1 MRWPARFRGDESGF
15 TLVELIIGVA
25 IVGLLMTAIASALIV
40 SLRTTGVTNSR
51 LAESHDVQI
60 SSSYLANDMQSSASI
75 FVPNSSATCASTP
88 TELIRFNYYGGSLEA
103 SYSCGLATNGETQV
117 TRSFNGSSQIL
128 AHFAGTARPLVTC
141 SPSPCSSSAD
151 AITLKFT
158 EASGFSYSLVGAR
171 RVYITSGGGS
181 FPPPQPPL
189 TLLATGSSPL
199 YVQGGCK
206 SGGANANCIQVGSPT
221 NFLPVGPDVS
231 ATGWTTTP
239 PATPPTPLWSTLAD
253 ESDNT
258 FAVNNLGVQ
267 TEAIVAMA
275 PVPPPGVTPTITI
288 SVRAMVAHFVPGSG
302 GGGPEKLT
310 LTLYQVKPNGTTAI
324 IASNP
329 FQVSETDIT
338 DYPYQLKANEAN
350 KITDYSKLRLGF
362 AMTQGVAGEN
372 INVYGL
378 SLDTTPISDT
388 SSLGNPVL
396 TINGYLHVNS
406 TLSNAVR
413 LTGTKNATKLKI
425 VNNCNTCSPFDILQS
440 GGVSGSCSGCTPQT
454 VDCAACSSNLATYGH
469 FWSPLSPAI
478 PDPLRFMGAPTDAG
492 VVTASSCPNGST
504 QYNPGVYGTQLL
516 INSGVTAC
524 LNGGIYI
531 LKAGMKVNGGATVI
545 GQQVLLYNDSG
556 PTKAGITFNGGSNV
570 QLTAYNSSPYA
581 GILIYQARCTGS
593 NPTGCANYNDSPINL
608 TGGTVINGSPGV
620 QATFLGV
627 LYAPASTDVTL
638 GSGGANMR
646 VSAVI
651 AQNLTVT
658 GSSFVTIG

>member
-1 MRWPARFRGDESGF
+1 MRWPARFRGDEGGF

-25 IVGLLMTAIASALIV
+25 IVGLLMVAIASALIV

-60 SSSYLANDMQSSASI
+60 SSSYLANDMQSAQSI
-75 FVPNSSATCASTP
+75 SVPNSAATCAGSP
-88 TELIRFNYYGGSLEA
+88 TTLISFAYYTVSLTA
-103 SYSCGLATNGETQV
+103 SYACGTGTNGETQV

-128 AHFAGTARPLVTC
+128 AHFAGIARPSVTC
-141 SPSPCSSSAD
+141 SPSPCTSSAD
-151 AITLKFT
+151 AITLAFT

-171 RVYITSGGGS
+171 RVYTSSGGGS

-206 SGGANANCIQVGSPT
+206 SGGANANCIQEGTPT
-221 NFLPVGPDVS
+221 NFLPIGPDVVT
-231 ATGWTTTP
+231 AGWTTAP
-239 PATPPTPLWSTLAD
+239 PTTPPTPLWSALAD
-253 ESDNT
+253 ESDDT

-275 PVPPPGVTPTITI
+275 PVPPPGATPTITM
-288 SVRAMVAHFVPGSG
+288 SARAMVAHFVPGSG

-324 IASNP
+324 IASNS
-329 FQVSETDIT
+329 FQISESDIT
-338 DYPYQLKANEAN
+338 DYSYTLKNNEAN
-350 KITDYSKLRLGF
+350 KIADYSKLRLGF
-362 AMTQGVAGEN
+362 AMTQGVIGEN
-372 INVYGL
+372 INVYGA
-378 SLDTTPISDT
+378 SLDTTPITDT

-425 VNNCNTCSPFDILQS
+425 VNTCNNCSPFDILQS

-454 VDCAACSSNLATYGH
+454 VNCAACSSNLATYGH

-478 PDPLRFMGAPTDAG
+478 PDPLRFMAAPTDAG
-492 VVTASSCPNGST
+492 VVTTSTCPNGFTHYS
-504 QYNPGVYGTQLL
+504 PGVYNTQLL
-516 INSGVTAC
+516 INSGDNVC
-524 LNGGIYI
+524 LDGGIYI
-531 LKAGMKVNGGATVI
+531 LKNGMKVNGGATVM
-545 GQQVLLYNDSG
+545 GQQVLLYNQSG
-556 PTKAGITFNGGSNV
+556 GITFNGGSNV

-581 GILIYQARCTGS
+581 GILIFQGRCPGS
-593 NPTGCANYNDSPINL
+593 NPIGCANYNDSPINL
-608 TGGTVINGSPGV
+608 TGGTVINGAPGV

-627 LYAPASTDVTL
+627 VYAPASTDVTL